1 MTTILQDLRYSLRT
15 LRRSPGFTITAL
27 LTLALG
33 IGATTA
39 IFTVVDGVL
48 LRDLPFPN
56 AERLAFVW
64 ASNPQVADKVGGID
78 LPTNPGDFT
87 AYRRQT
93 QTFERMAQI
102 QAVQSTLLSQAGEP
116 EKAGGADT
124 TGEFF
129 EIFSLR
135 PAIGRFYT
143 AADDT
148 PANKHV
154 VVISHRLWQRRF
166 AGDPGVL
173 GQPLKLDN
181 TLYTVIG
188 VAPAGFT
195 FPSSEDV
202 HPAYGFSRHSDLW
215 RPMGRSAAEA
225 ESNDNR
231 GFPILGLLKPGVAW
245 TQADAEMKSFARVR
259 QKLFPESNAAWDAAV
274 IPMLRQVTSRARTA
288 MLVLLGAVAFVLLI
302 ACANVANLLLA
313 RAAVRRKEFTLRTA
327 LGAGR
332 GRVIRQLLTESALL
346 AVAAGTIGV
355 AAAWAAVRWLV
366 ASAPAGIPR
375 LDEVSLHW
383 GVLSFALGV
392 SLFSGFLFGAL
403 PAVQASRLDL
413 NEVLKESGRSVAGGG
428 SRMRGALIVAEVA
441 LAVMLLA
448 GAGLLIRSLAN
459 LTAIDPGFDL
469 RSVATMSVSLDHR
482 YQKRDDIIGY
492 QRRLLDRIRS
502 IPGVEAAAVS
512 SEIPLS
518 GQENLNYAI
527 AEGKPE
533 PPPGQAPFAD
543 ERRVSPEYF
552 HTFGIQLIEGRSI
565 SDQDERGKTPV
576 VVVNRRLA
584 ETLFPGENPIGRKMR
599 NDADPKATKFE
610 IIGIVDNVRQSNL
623 EIGDRLQIY
632 RSSWQSVSST
642 FGVSVR
648 IQGDPAAIAPQ
659 VRRAMREIDPE
670 QFISDPKTMAQMAAS
685 SLDRRRFQTVLMA
698 SFASL
703 ALVLTVIGLYGVISY
718 TVNQRTREFGVR
730 MALGASGGNIL
741 RQVMGRGFLL
751 ALLGVAIGLGGA
763 LATVRWMRS
772 LLFGITPFDP
782 VTLAA
787 VSALLLATA
796 LAACYLPARRATRL
810 DPMNALRYE

>member
-1 MTTILQDLRYSLRT
+1 MTTLAQDLRYSLRT
-15 LRRSPGFTITAL
+15 LRRAPGFTVTAL

-39 IFTVVDGVL
+39 IFTVVDAVL

-87 AYRRQT
+87 SYRRQT
-93 QTFERMAQI
+93 RTFERMAQI
-102 QAVQSTLLSQAGEP
+102 QASQSTLLSQSGEP
-116 EKAGGADT
+116 EKAGGAYT

-129 EIFSLR
+129 DIFGLR

-148 PANKHV
+148 PAGKHV
-154 VVISHRLWQRRF
+154 VVISNRLWQRRF
-166 AGDPGVL
+166 GGDPGVL
-173 GQPLKLDN
+173 GQALKIDN

-188 VAPAGFT
+188 VAPPGFS
-195 FPSSEDV
+195 FPTVEDL

-215 RPMGRSAAEA
+215 LPMGRSAAEA

-231 GFPILGLLKPGVAW
+231 GFAILGLLKPGVTP
-245 TQADAEMKSFARVR
+245 TQADAEMSGFARVR
-259 QKLFPESNAAWDAAV
+259 QKQFPESNAAWDAAV
-274 IPMLRQVTSRARTA
+274 IPMLRQVTSRSRTA
-288 MLVLLGAVAFVLLI
+288 MLILLGAVAFVLLI

-332 GRVIRQLLTESALL
+332 GRVVRQLLTESALL
-346 AVAAGTIGV
+346 AVVAGGIGV
-355 AAAWAAVRWLV
+355 AVAWAAVRWLV
-366 ASAPAGIPR
+366 VSAPSGIPR
-375 LDEVSLHW
+375 LQEVSIHW
-383 GVLSFALGV
+383 GVLGFALVV
-392 SLFSGFLFGAL
+392 SLLSGFLFGLL
-403 PAVQASRLDL
+403 PALQASRLDL
-413 NEVLKESGRSVAGGG
+413 NEVLKESGRSLAGSG
-428 SRMRGALIVAEVA
+428 SHARGALIIGEVA

-469 RSVATMSVSLDHR
+469 QSVVTMSVSLDHR

-492 QRRLLDRIRS
+492 QRRLLDRIRAL
-502 IPGVEAAAVS
+502 PGVESAALS

-527 AEGKPE
+527 ADGKPE

-543 ERRVSPEYF
+543 DRRVSPEYF
-552 HTFGIQLIEGRSI
+552 RTMGIELIEGRSI
-565 SDQDERGKTPV
+565 SDQDVRGKTPV

-584 ETLFPGENPIGRKMR
+584 ETLFPGENPIGHKIR
-599 NDADPKATKFE
+599 NDTDPKGTRFE
-610 IIGIVDNVRQSNL
+610 IVGVVENVRQSTL
-623 EIGDRLQIY
+623 EIGDRLQLY
-632 RSSWQSVSST
+632 RSSWQSTGSS

-648 IQGDPAAIAPQ
+648 VKGDSASIAQQ

-670 QFISDPKTMAQMAAS
+670 QFISDPRTMAQMAAS

-698 SFASL
+698 SFALL

-741 RQVMGRGFLL
+741 RQVVSRGL
-751 ALLGVAIGLGGA
+751 ALAGLGAAIGLGGA

-772 LLFGITPFDP
+772 LLFGVTPFDP
-782 VTLAA
+782 LTIAGVC
-787 VSALLLATA
+787 ALLLATA
-796 LAACYLPARRATRL
+796 LAACYLPARRATKL
-810 DPMNALRYE
+810 DPMTALRYE